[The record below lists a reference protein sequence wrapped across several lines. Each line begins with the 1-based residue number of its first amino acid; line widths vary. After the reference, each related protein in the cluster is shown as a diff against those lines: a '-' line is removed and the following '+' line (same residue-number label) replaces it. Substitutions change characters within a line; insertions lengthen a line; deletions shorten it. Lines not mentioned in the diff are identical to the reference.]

1 MELQQMR
8 YVVAVAEERN
18 FTRAAERCF
27 VVQSALSHQ
36 IKALERELGVTLFAR
51 TNRRVDVTA
60 AGEAFL
66 AAARIS
72 LEAAER
78 AASDAAAATGEI
90 RGTLTIGMIPTVT
103 AVDMPAVLA
112 AFHRSHPSVRIRLRG
127 GGSDEFTA
135 AINSSQMDVAVLG
148 LPDSVVPQGVQT
160 RVLARERLVAVV
172 SAGHHLAHRKRL
184 QLSDLADESFVDFPE
199 GSPGRV
205 PSDLAFR
212 AAGVRR
218 DVAFEAVTA
227 ELMLALVRHNL
238 VITLLS
244 PEAVPRDDQ
253 LRTIPLTDGPTRIEY
268 LTWSSFNPSP
278 AAQAFVGGISV

>member
-1 MELQQMR
+1 MR

-112 AFHRSHPSVRIRLRG
+112 TFTALTPPC
-127 GGSDEFTA
+127 GSDFEGAVATSLPRRSTPARWMWQFLGCPIQSCRKEYRLGCWHENVSSPSCLP
-135 AINSSQMDVAVLG
+135 AII
-148 LPDSVVPQGVQT
+148 
-160 RVLARERLVAVV
+160 
-172 SAGHHLAHRKRL
+172 
-184 QLSDLADESFVDFPE
+184 
-199 GSPGRV
+199 SP
-205 PSDLAFR
+205 
-212 AAGVRR
+212 
-218 DVAFEAVTA
+218 
-227 ELMLALVRHNL
+227 
-238 VITLLS
+238 
-244 PEAVPRDDQ
+244 
-253 LRTIPLTDGPTRIEY
+253 IENAY
-268 LTWSSFNPSP
+268 S
-278 AAQAFVGGISV
+278 